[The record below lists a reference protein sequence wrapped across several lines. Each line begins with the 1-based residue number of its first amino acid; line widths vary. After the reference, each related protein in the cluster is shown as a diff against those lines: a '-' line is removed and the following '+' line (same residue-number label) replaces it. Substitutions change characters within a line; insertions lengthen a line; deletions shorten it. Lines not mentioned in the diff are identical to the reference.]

1 MAEIRRAS
9 AWEIRLSHSFGVLRL
24 QSLRERIIAF
34 AMLAALV
41 PSLITAYLAYGQSRR
56 SLDARL
62 GDELRTASTQAQRE
76 IMLWHQQRVFDLRV
90 FASSYEI
97 SENLHRSDSQER
109 IAEYLRSVMGRVDRK
124 SVV

>member
-24 QSLRERIIAF
+24 RSLRERIIAF

-62 GDELRTASTQAQRE
+62 GDE
-76 IMLWHQQRVFDLRV
+76 
-90 FASSYEI
+90 
-97 SENLHRSDSQER
+97 RSDDLS
-109 IAEYLRSVMGRVDRK
+109 LRAPDRR
-124 SVV
+124 SAGHADQNADMPWARARRP